1 MKQIIKPN
9 FYTMKKFILM
19 VAAAMALIVPTATAQ
34 KINED
39 ATLAKLTKSDAEVKD
54 AKKAAKSEEV
64 ECECC
69 ECECEDAD
77 AECAC
82 ECDADEAEVIVE
94 E

>member
-1 MKQIIKPN
+1 MKA
-9 FYTMKKFILM
+9 LGVVVALAAVAGAA
-19 VAAAMALIVPTATAQ
+19 VAAVKFAPALKEKVA
-34 KINED
+34 
-39 ATLAKLTKSDAEVKD
+39 

-64 ECECC
+64 EC

-82 ECDADEAEVIVE
+82 ECEADEAAVIVE